1 MSTLKE
7 TSLGDYGHPVFKRDG
22 FRCVYCGFDGNGF
35 DRWRQ
40 LSLSRLTPVGAGG
53 TDSDDNLVTACHF
66 CNSVTARMK
75 FSQDQSASEILASK
89 KARVK
94 ERLEASRGFW
104 WEKVHR
110 EGPVSTSRK
119 GGPYLS
125 TPLLLDLSSLQLTD
139 RQLEKIS
146 ADNEPLQLELTAKG
160 ELVIMPPAGSRVGW
174 AEGELYFQI
183 TQWAKQDR
191 TGVTFNASAGF
202 RLPNGA
208 VYAPDVSWT
217 TRERWEQ
224 WLAEQDARSKSDDPR
239 ERQREE
245 SFARFCPD
253 FVLELR
259 SPSDT
264 LASIQ
269 RKMAEYIEN
278 GCRLGLLVN
287 PQRKQV
293 HIYRPET
300 APEVLDDPESVSGD
314 PVLPGLELNV
324 REIW

>member
-35 DRWRQ
+35 SQWRQ
-40 LSLSRLTPVGAGG
+40 LSLGRLRPAGAGG

-66 CNSVTARMK
+66 CNSATSRME
-75 FSQDQSASEILASK
+75 FADEQTPGDILRLK
-89 KARVK
+89 KERVK
-94 ERLEASRGFW
+94 ERLEAFRGFW
-104 WEKVHR
+104 REKVHR

-146 ADNEPLQLELTAKG
+146 ADNEPLQLELTARG
-160 ELVIMPPAGSRVGW
+160 ELIIMPPAGLRVGW
-174 AEGELYFQI
+174 AEGELYFQV
-183 TQWAKQDR
+183 TQWAKRDT
-191 TGVTFNASAGF
+191 TGVTFNASSGF

-224 WLAEQDARSKSDDPR
+224 WLAEQDARSRSDDPQ

-245 SFARFCPD
+245 SFGSFCPD

-264 LASIQ
+264 LVSQQ
-269 RKMAEYIEN
+269 RKMEEYIQN

-287 PQRKQV
+287 PRRKQV
-293 HIYRPET
+293 HIYRPGT
-300 APEVLDDPESVSGD
+300 TPEIRDDPESVSGD